1 MAGNIPVADGLR
13 GGRRPLSEHPRKKVR
28 RQARLITR
36 VELDGRTRARKLF
49 DRIATGIAA
58 DLGGKDRLTTVEMA
72 LVEAFAGAALHL
84 HNLNARLMLGEAI
97 DLSEHA
103 HAVSSLVR
111 VASRIGTGRR
121 PRDVTPQTLQQY
133 LASMPPEDEAQ
144 TAEAADEEA

>member
-1 MAGNIPVADGLR
+1 MARNAPIAPETQ
-13 GGRRPLSEHPRKKVR
+13 GRCRVLSEHPRKKVR
-28 RQARLITR
+28 RHARLLTR

-49 DRIATGIAA
+49 DRIASGIAA
-58 DLGGKDRLTTVEMA
+58 DLGGRDRLTTIEVA

-84 HNLNARLMLGEAI
+84 YNLNARLMLGDEI

-121 PRDVTPQTLQQY
+121 PRDVTPNLQEY
-133 LASMPPEDEAQ
+133 LASLPGEREASS
-144 TAEAADEEA
+144 EA